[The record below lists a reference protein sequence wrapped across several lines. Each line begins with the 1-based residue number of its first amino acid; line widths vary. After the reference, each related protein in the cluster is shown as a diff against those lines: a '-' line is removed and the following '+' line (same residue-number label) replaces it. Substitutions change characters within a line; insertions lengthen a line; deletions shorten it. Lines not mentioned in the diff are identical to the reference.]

1 MDGNE
6 FDISREIDY
15 FVRNVCGGIRSKQK
29 REAASDEIRE
39 HFEDSIYSKTLRG
52 MNREKAFRESCE
64 EFGDPSKIKVML
76 ALSNN
81 RFSPEFFNEIILFLV
96 RAFLAYIV
104 YYWVRGLVFLASA
117 DFVWYY
123 YIPGILVLFGFQ
135 PFRYFSLLC
144 SRLKFIAKLKKLA
157 KEKNTKIEL
166 LSDPLL
172 SLFKSSDICDIVM
185 KANGECVCIK
195 LLEFPKRTESLR
207 FLDETL
213 YSVTSFHSGGA
224 RFVDRNP
231 HMRMNRVTTP
241 NLGFTTSKLR
251 AYSFCLPLELEEE
264 GNVKKIMIVDRLP
277 REITYVK
284 GSRIEYVDLGA
295 SVFGFRVHSIKS
307 FLKTVKGEN

>member
-6 FDISREIDY
+6 FDVNREIDY
-15 FVRNVCGGIRSKQK
+15 FVRNVCGGIRSKNK
-29 REAASDEIRE
+29 REAAREEIRE
-39 HFEDSIYSKTLRG
+39 HFEDAIYSKTLRG
-52 MNREKAFRESCE
+52 MSREKAFREACE
-64 EFGDPSKIKVML
+64 DFGDPSKVKVML

-81 RFSPEFFNEIILFLV
+81 RFSPEFFNEIILFLA

-135 PFRYFSLLC
+135 PFRYLGLFC
-144 SRLKFIAKLKKLA
+144 SRLKFIAKLKKFA
-157 KEKNTKIEL
+157 KEKNCKIEL

-195 LLEFPKRTESLR
+195 LLTFPKRSESLR

-213 YSVTSFHSGGA
+213 YSVTTLHSTGT
-224 RFVDRNP
+224 RFVNRNP
-231 HMRMNRVTTP
+231 HMMMNRVVTP
-241 NLGFTTSKLR
+241 NLGFATSKLR

-264 GNVKKIMIVDRLP
+264 SNIRKIMIVDRLP
-277 REITYVK
+277 SEMTYVK
-284 GSRIEYVDLGA
+284 GNAIEYVDLGA
-295 SVFGFRVHSIKS
+295 TFFGFSVHSVKY
-307 FLKTVKGEN
+307 FLKNIKGEN